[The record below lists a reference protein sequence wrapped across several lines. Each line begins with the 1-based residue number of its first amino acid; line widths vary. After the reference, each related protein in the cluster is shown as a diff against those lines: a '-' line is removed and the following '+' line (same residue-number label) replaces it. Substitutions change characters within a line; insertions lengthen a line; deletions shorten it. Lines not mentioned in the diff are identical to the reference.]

1 MNHGPAAT
9 IKEIVDVPLERPR
22 NKKEIVHDPKYRII
36 HDKLLNLLIE
46 KFSIEDITD

>member
-1 MNHGPAAT
+1 
-9 IKEIVDVPLERPR
+9 LERPR